1 MKTWTIGRWLLEPSL
16 LRRTVLTVGVV
27 LVVSWFVLVGWIFWT
42 IDERESGDYD
52 VGLMKLA
59 RTLDEMTEIA
69 GGDDAVAGRV
79 GEGLDSVYKKYF
91 NDFDTPEYRSAFQI
105 YSRSG
110 TLVYASGTAP
120 RERLT
125 QVANGFADGAA
136 DGFDWRVAAVTNA
149 RTGMVTIAADR
160 IDIRRTMRLLII
172 REVLKQQLWM
182 IPVVLVTAFLAL
194 RLGLRPLS
202 ALASQVAGKPLG
214 DFTAVEPAV
223 RYRELNPLVDALNA
237 HLGRLQAAIARE
249 RQFLVDAA
257 HELRTPLAAISTQGY
272 ALAHARD
279 ERERDLTLTALEEG
293 IARTAALMRQL
304 LAIGRVDGGTAI
316 ADARPIRFDVLV
328 RERVAAMSDTVL
340 RRSIEIVVEAAEPVV
355 VCGDPV
361 LLASIVDNLVDNAG
375 RYVHAGGRVEIAL
388 REDAADVVLTVRDNG
403 PGVDDAF
410 RDRLFER
417 FYRVPGNEVSG
428 SGLGLAIVRA
438 SATVVG
444 GSATLVAGLE
454 GRGFGVEVRVPHD
467 PTSVS

>member
-1 MKTWTIGRWLLEPSL
+1 VKTLTIFRWLVEPSL
-16 LRRTVLTVGVV
+16 LRRTVLTVWVV
-27 LVVSWFVLVGWIFWT
+27 LVVSWFVLMGWIFWT
-42 IDERESGDYD
+42 LEERESGDYD

-59 RTLDEMTEIA
+59 RTLDEMTAIA
-69 GGDDAVAGRV
+69 GGDDVVASRV
-79 GEGLDSVYKKYF
+79 GEGLDTVYKKYF
-91 NDFDTPEYRSAFQI
+91 NEFDTAEYRSAFQI
-105 YSRSG
+105 YNRSG
-110 TLVYASGTAP
+110 ALVYASGTAP

-125 QVANGFADGAA
+125 RVANGFADGTA
-136 DGFDWRVAAVTNA
+136 DGFEWRVAAVTNA
-149 RTGMVTIAADR
+149 RTGMVSLAADR
-160 IDIRRTMRLLII
+160 IDIQRKLRLLII
-172 REVLKQQLWM
+172 HEVLNQQLWM

-223 RYRELNPLVDALNA
+223 RYQELNPLVDALNA

-279 ERERDLTLTALEEG
+279 QRERDLTLTALEEG
-293 IARTAALMRQL
+293 IARTASLTRQL
-304 LAIGRVDGGTAI
+304 LAIGRVDGGAAI
-316 ADARPIRFDVLV
+316 SDTRPVRFDVLV
-328 RERVAAMSDTVL
+328 RDRVAAMSDIVL

-355 VCGDPV
+355 VCGEPV

-375 RYVHAGGRVEIAL
+375 RYVQAGGRVEIAL
-388 REDAADVVLTVRDNG
+388 REYADDVVLTVRDNG

-417 FYRVPGNEVSG
+417 FYRVPGNEVIG

-444 GSATLVAGLE
+444 GSAKLVTGLD
-454 GRGFGVEVRVPHD
+454 GRGFGVEVRVPRD
-467 PTSVS
+467 RMPKK

>member
-1 MKTWTIGRWLLEPSL
+1 MKTWTIGRWLIEPSL

-105 YSRSG
+105 YNRSG

-125 QVANGFADGAA
+125 HVASGFADGSA
-136 DGFDWRVAAVTNA
+136 DGFDWRAAAVTNA

-182 IPVVLVTAFLAL
+182 VPVVLVTAFLAL

-279 ERERDLTLTALEEG
+279 QREREVQLAALEEG
-293 IARTAALMRQL
+293 IARTAALTRQL
-304 LAIGRVDGGTAI
+304 LAIGRVDGGSAI
-316 ADARPIRFDVLV
+316 AEMRPIRFDVLV

-340 RRSIEIVVEAAEPVV
+340 RRSIEIVVEADEPLV

-375 RYVHAGGRVEIAL
+375 RYVQVAGRVEVEV
-388 REDAADVVLTVRDNG
+388 REDEDDVVLTVRDNG

-417 FYRVPGNEVSG
+417 FYRVPGNEASG

-438 SATVVG
+438 IATVVG
-444 GSATLVAGLE
+444 GSAKLVAGLD
-454 GRGFGVEVRVPHD
+454 GRGFGVEVRVPQG
-467 PTSVS
+467 PMPLS